1 VSNRRAAAILA
12 MLRASFPRR
21 AMMASLTAPVT
32 ASAGTR
38 WMASISA
45 ERSSRDP
52 CQVTRPVADLSLER
66 IKRRPVLGGLIN
78 EYERTA

>member
-1 VSNRRAAAILA
+1 MSNRRAAAILA
-12 MLRASFPRR
+12 MLRASFPR